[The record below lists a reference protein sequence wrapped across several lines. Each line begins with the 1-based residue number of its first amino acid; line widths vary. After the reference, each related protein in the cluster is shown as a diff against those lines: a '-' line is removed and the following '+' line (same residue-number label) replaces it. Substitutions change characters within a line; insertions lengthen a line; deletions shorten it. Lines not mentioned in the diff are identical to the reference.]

1 MEPPGT
7 LQDPTEPLLCDGKE
21 HGPVLGNRPLKRG
34 QPGWGQGLEGSVLV
48 EGLVLEADAVRL
60 PSGWGRVGRTAVMGA
75 GADRMSLPSPGQV

>member
-1 MEPPGT
+1 M
-7 LQDPTEPLLCDGKE
+7 
-21 HGPVLGNRPLKRG
+21 
-34 QPGWGQGLEGSVLV
+34 LV